1 MKLHKYS
8 DTQLINELNK
18 SKSFCDDLNRVLE
31 CIPETSILGS
41 SPIPLIGR
49 LGVSASLKRET
60 KRYNELLEETT
71 RRGLRK

>member
-18 SKSFCDDLNRVLE
+18 SKSFCDDLNRALE
-31 CIPETSILGS
+31 CIPETSIL
-41 SPIPLIGR
+41 GR

>member
-18 SKSFCDDLNRVLE
+18 SKSFCDDLNRALE
-31 CIPETSILGS
+31 CIPETSIL
-41 SPIPLIGR
+41 GR

-60 KRYNELLEETT
+60 KRYNELLEETK

>member
-18 SKSFCDDLNRVLE
+18 SKSFCDDLNRALE
-31 CIPETSILGS
+31 CIPETSVL
-41 SPIPLIGR
+41 GR